1 MTAEQE
7 SVKQEFDPSKAEIID
22 LNQLDTPRA
31 LNSEG
36 DINALAGAWA
46 DVVYNPNVTQAGSW
60 VMGPL
65 MSAPAGTSSSAIV
78 QNITWQWNIWNYR
91 SDLIT
96 YLCESTLNQC
106 VNVSG
111 SFGADVSSGNIPANR
126 AWRYLFAVL
135 GSGTL
140 MHYSDKMALLP

>member
-1 MTAEQE
+1 MKMKKTLLALTIITSVFTINVMAAEQE

-36 DINALAGAWA
+36 GIDALASAGAWT

-78 QNITWQWNIWNYR
+78 QNLTNPHEI
-91 SDLIT
+91 
-96 YLCESTLNQC
+96 
-106 VNVSG
+106 
-111 SFGADVSSGNIPANR
+111 
-126 AWRYLFAVL
+126 
-135 GSGTL
+135 
-140 MHYSDKMALLP
+140 